1 MRITQF
7 VKKKA
12 PSLPA
17 RGLKYE
23 ILAFI
28 RTKNVDKL
36 ERKRPKNGT
45 VQPTCQNKAVEVLA
59 AEIILENCKLY
70 MCTMNG

>member
-12 PSLPA
+12 PSPPA

-23 ILAFI
+23 ILAFV
-28 RTKNVDKL
+28 RTKNVEKL
-36 ERKRPKNGT
+36 EITSKKRHRTAYLPE
-45 VQPTCQNKAVEVLA
+45 QSS
-59 AEIILENCKLY
+59 
-70 MCTMNG
+70 